1 MVKWRRKRIGGRAP
15 GSYALSAKV
24 SNEAGRVSI
33 RSRRR
38 PDDRTAGGC
47 GRSAAMALQ
56 PAQPRAAF
64 SAQRPGTIGLGLA
77 CLLGQLRLLF
87 DLESGRLPGTRHAR
101 TLPEIHQRGGPLL
114 SARMPH
120 KGRTT
125 AADRYVVSARI
136 LNECL
141 YHSFAVVTRERAA
154 RVCGAQGEAIL
165 TSARLSFSQKI

>member
-1 MVKWRRKRIGGRAP
+1 MVKYRRKRIGGRAP

-154 RVCGAQGEAIL
+154 LVESAERRVK
-165 TSARLSFSQKI
+165 LS